1 MSWRNLL
8 KLLEDINT
16 LAQKDDAGSISRLEA
31 KIVELGHISRTLR
44 EAEPPDGATIL
55 MIHAAVNRL
64 QIALPAEKNTI
75 REKIAGLVTRSQAWQ
90 AYNRNSTTSIKS

>member
-1 MSWRNLL
+1 MDWKTLL

-16 LAQKDDAGSISRLEA
+16 LAKKDDTDSVSRLEA
-31 KIVELGHISRTLR
+31 KIVELGSVSRHLR

-64 QIALPAEKNTI
+64 QIALPEQKNTI
-75 REKIAGLVTRSQAWQ
+75 REKISGLVTRSQAWQ
-90 AYNRNSTTSIKS
+90 AYNRNTGNAER